1 MTMLLNKLNLTT
13 VRENTE
19 NEVVVELLSFL
30 IYRILDIINMLLFF
44 QFKLKMAVHVTC
56 KKEKFEQHF
65 TLFKKS

>member
-30 IYRILDIINMLLFF
+30 IY
-44 QFKLKMAVHVTC
+44 
-56 KKEKFEQHF
+56 
-65 TLFKKS
+65 